1 MIWLVSF
8 TATVAWD
15 VTEGLVLAIVFALMT
30 TVFRTQ
36 FPRWHY
42 MANLKGTND
51 FRDAERYGSV
61 IEVNVCLLGKDVLY

>member
-8 TATVAWD
+8 SGTVIWD
-15 VTEGLVLAIVFALMT
+15 VTGGLILSIVFALMT

-42 MANLKGTND
+42 LANLKGTND
-51 FRDAERYGSV
+51 FRDAERYVSV
-61 IEVNVCLLGKDVLY
+61 IEVNVRLES